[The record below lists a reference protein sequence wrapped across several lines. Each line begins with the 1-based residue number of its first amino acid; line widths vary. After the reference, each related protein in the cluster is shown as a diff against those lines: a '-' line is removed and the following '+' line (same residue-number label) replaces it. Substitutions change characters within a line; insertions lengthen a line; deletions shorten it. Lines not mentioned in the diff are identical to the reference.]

1 MFNNEFTTTSQ
12 PEADVD
18 KTFAPNFQQDN
29 PPDMGPVEACGVE
42 NFQKTSSNNMSNELI
57 TRPKKNFVASNVS
70 NPFRPVGGSMSPAKR
85 AALASGDLYGAIA
98 TAKRGGTIN
107 KKGIMYFAGRRRP

>member
-1 MFNNEFTTTSQ
+1 MMQYIFTNEFTRSSEPEEGPPIEETT
-12 PEADVD
+12 VD
-18 KTFAPNFQQDN
+18 S
-29 PPDMGPVEACGVE
+29 PPVGSVDIPKE
-42 NFQKTSSNNMSNELI
+42 TSSNNMSNELI
-57 TRPKKNFVASNVS
+57 TKPKTNFAASNVS